1 MYLTLIVSDLYD
13 KNWGIKILSIAL
25 VEVIGICLLC
35 REEVFDNHV
44 QYTSSLFNFSVLLC
58 ADLKYVILF
67 SGLDVDGIYRV
78 SGNLATIQKLK
89 FIVNQGK

>member
-1 MYLTLIVSDLYD
+1 MTKI
-13 KNWGIKILSIAL
+13 WGIKILSVAL

-35 REEVFDNHV
+35 GEGVLTIMDNTLHHC
-44 QYTSSLFNFSVLLC
+44 LFIFSVLLC
-58 ADLKYVILF
+58 AGLKYAILF